1 MKNNACALM
10 HCQILEF
17 AIAKSNLPQSVNTF
31 QNVSPHSPFAK
42 LVTSLKTEANLSR
55 LAKKIVRWFDETKG
69 NRKHFEYR
77 FAGKDSRGFL
87 HNFMYLLRA
96 IECKSNSES
105 QQFKLHVLAFT
116 CLSLHDAVSLFC
128 RFAIEQ
134 KHLDQLDKVC
144 SDFFYSCALFLHVNP
159 TVWALGHV
167 VPVHMREIFT
177 KYGVGLSINSMEGR
191 EAKHQAIAR
200 YAQNS
205 TFNTCWQQVFCHE
218 FVALIWLQEK
228 GHNLTNTTSSKE
240 TYIPNRVS
248 EPNFCYCGMP
258 ATNTMCKYC
267 SHRFRSDI
275 VKSVREK
282 CFRVNKI
289 LLGKR

>member
-1 MKNNACALM
+1 MLSRCT
-10 HCQILEF
+10 
-17 AIAKSNLPQSVNTF
+17 AKSWRSNLPQSINTF
-31 QNVSPHSPFAK
+31 QNISPHSPFAK

-205 TFNTCWQQVFCHE
+205 TFNRC
-218 FVALIWLQEK
+218 FVMSLSPSFGYRKKE
-228 GHNLTNTTSSKE
+228 TSSKE
-240 TYIPNRVS
+240 IYIPNRVS
-248 EPNFCYCGMP
+248 EPKFCYCGMP
-258 ATNTMCKYC
+258 ATNTMCKCC
-267 SHRFRSDI
+267 SHRFRSDF

-282 CFRVNKI
+282 CFRENKI